1 MAIYGKLLGT
11 FRTSI
16 NQPKSMT
23 FPWSEMEWGEP
34 GITNAVCIVATIHGR
49 AIEIVSSINKVVDR
63 IYRLLELEEK
73 RITRVQVTY
82 WYSCIRGH
90 DLLHKR
96 IVIIMEM
103 ISQ

>member
-1 MAIYGKLLGT
+1 MPL
-11 FRTSI
+11 
-16 NQPKSMT
+16 
-23 FPWSEMEWGEP
+23 PWGEMECGEP
-34 GITNAVCIVATIHGR
+34 GITNAMCVVATIHGR
-49 AIEIVSSINKVVDR
+49 AIEVVSSINEVVNGMNG
-63 IYRLLELEEK
+63 LLELEER

-82 WYSCIRGH
+82 RYSCIRGH